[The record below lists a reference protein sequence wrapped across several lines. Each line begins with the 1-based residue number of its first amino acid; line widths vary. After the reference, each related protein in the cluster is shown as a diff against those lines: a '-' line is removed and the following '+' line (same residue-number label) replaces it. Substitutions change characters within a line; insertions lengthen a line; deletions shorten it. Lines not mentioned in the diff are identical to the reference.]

1 MANDADELVIEIP
14 GDSITMEIDKDGLP
28 KTVPVEQPETTA
40 ETTEAAPTLAELQQA
55 KKERDDLARRAEQ
68 AERDA
73 ADRARALT
81 EAQSTV
87 ETERRGRSEA
97 ERTAY
102 DRTINAATAHY
113 YRVNSELQAVENNI
127 TSLKGYMEQAE
138 LNLQNA
144 IEGGDAA
151 KQARAQRDL
160 AKAAADLGGLE
171 QVRGQWSGELDK
183 AKRAYDQL
191 ATQAPQD
198 RQPAKKEEVREE
210 QPQQRTAQSH
220 PDDWIGQ
227 FPRKT
232 TGEWLKSHK
241 DFVTDTAKHQKLLDF
256 VNGYY
261 HEGNPLHTKDFIKA
275 LDQEFGFAER
285 EEAPVTTQQPK
296 TEAAPAEE
304 RQKAKTAPAAPVS
317 RDGSYF
323 SSGNMSASKI
333 KLPADVVAFCKASGL
348 DPSSYALSVVEEIK
362 RGEKPKEW
370 LDPGYDRGIR

>member
-14 GDSITMEIDKDGLP
+14 SDSITMEIDKDGLP
-28 KTVPVEQPETTA
+28 KTVPVQQPETPA
-40 ETTEAAPTLAELQQA
+40 ETNDPVPTLAELQKAQ
-55 KKERDDLARRAEQ
+55 KERDDLARRAEQ

-73 ADRARALT
+73 TERGRALT
-81 EAQSTV
+81 EAQTAA
-87 ETERRGRSEA
+87 ETERRGRTEA
-97 ERTAY
+97 ERTAHE
-102 DRTINAATAHY
+102 RTINAATAHY

-198 RQPAKKEEVREE
+198 RQPAKKEDREE
-210 QPQQRTAQSH
+210 QPQQRTAQTH
-220 PDDWIGQ
+220 PDEWISQ
-227 FPRKT
+227 YPRKT
-232 TGEWLKSHK
+232 TGAWLQTHK
-241 DFVTDTAKHQKLLDF
+241 DFVTDPAKHQKLMDF
-256 VNGYY
+256 ASEWYND
-261 HEGNPLHTKDFIKA
+261 GNQLHSKDFIKA

-285 EEAPVTTQQPK
+285 EEAPVTTEQPK
-296 TEAAPAEE
+296 REAAPVEE

-323 SSGNMSASKI
+323 SSGNMNASKI